1 MFDEVVR
8 NVIRWARRFAASN
21 NDPLRHCR
29 LDSAVVESAALEGVL
44 KARETW
50 DPTRARRASF
60 PTWAQTIAEQY
71 VWKRIK
77 PSQSEATF
85 YRTNTIVELDQGTLA
100 SRMANAVSATWAE
113 SEHASDAHKGVGN
126 FVGDVIASEGGNF
139 ADQVE
144 WRSLLGNLSEEQ
156 EQVML
161 LRYVQNLSL
170 HETAAELGG
179 GWNHMRVWRCE
190 RVARATLREWL
201 AG

>member
-50 DPTRARRASF
+50 DPTRSRRASF

-77 PSQSEATF
+77 PSQSEAAFRKSHIILELDRGSTHASRDEF
-85 YRTNTIVELDQGTLA
+85 ELSRSSARPEIVERGHENTTQ
-100 SRMANAVSATWAE
+100 
-113 SEHASDAHKGVGN
+113 
-126 FVGDVIASEGGNF
+126 VGDLIASEGGNF

-144 WRSLLGNLSEEQ
+144 WRSLLSSLPEDQ
-156 EQVML
+156 EQVMV

-170 HETAAELGG
+170 HETAAALGEA
-179 GWNHMRVWRCE
+179 WNHMRVWRCE
-190 RVARATLREWL
+190 RVARALLREWL